1 MCFVGA
7 ALRQSGRQWDDTF
20 CPPARLLYHFWGG
33 SLRKYRKKFRDLS
46 QVMECGW
53 ATLQRQIQRAE
64 SLDEMVEAHHQFL
77 DTLIAR
83 LVCINYQFMVGC
95 WVDFLSQGWLDPG
108 HVMEMLNLNPT
119 QGSAW
124 WAITGASDPVAGY
137 LWQVIE
143 NWKFEW
149 ILQLIVY

>member
-1 MCFVGA
+1 MLHYANLVASEMIHFVHQLA
-7 ALRQSGRQWDDTF
+7 YYITFEVSQEISTEIERPFSGNGVWLGDSTEANPKSWEPGWDG
-20 CPPARLLYHFWGG
+20 GG
-33 SLRKYRKKFRDLS
+33 SSPISWHTDCKVGFHQLS
-46 QVMECGW
+46 W
-53 ATLQRQIQRAE
+53 
-64 SLDEMVEAHHQFL
+64 
-77 DTLIAR
+77 
-83 LVCINYQFMVGC
+83 LVG

-124 WAITGASDPVAGY
+124 WAITGATDPVAGY

-149 ILQLIVY
+149 ILQ